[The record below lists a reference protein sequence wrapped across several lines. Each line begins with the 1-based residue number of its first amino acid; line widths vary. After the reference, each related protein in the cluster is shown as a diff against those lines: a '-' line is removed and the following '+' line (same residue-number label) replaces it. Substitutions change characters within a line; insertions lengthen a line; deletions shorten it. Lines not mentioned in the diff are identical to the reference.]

1 MELPRGY
8 NRGLRRFDPD
18 LRMRWSGERE
28 EWLLERKFARSVAP
42 GVAANAFSDAAIQ
55 ARDGYLELGS
65 YGPRELPSLD
75 RLVAHLR
82 WADTWN
88 MGMNANDIADHMDR
102 EWVAA
107 ERTRARKFRELVG
120 EAASDS
126 WDSLGWREGRTVTV
140 PR

>member
-1 MELPRGY
+1 
-8 NRGLRRFDPD
+8 
-18 LRMRWSGERE
+18 MRWSNERE
-28 EWLLERKFARSVAP
+28 EWLLERRFMRSVAAGLTP
-42 GVAANAFSDAAIQ
+42 DPFSDAAIQ

-65 YGPRELPSLD
+65 YGPRELPTLD
-75 RLVAHLR
+75 RLVAHLK

-88 MGMNANDIADHMDR
+88 MGMSAEAIADHMDV

-107 ERTRARKFRELVG
+107 ERARARKFRELVG

-126 WDSLGWREGRTVTV
+126 WDSLGWREGRTVAV